1 MKFTNQGIR
10 WSRRPVGTPLLFAVF
25 LASPMLSFKESRA
38 QWTQFG
44 GPNRNFMVD
53 AKGLASSWPEAG
65 PKKIWEREL
74 GDGYSEVAVD
84 NGVLYTMYRTG
95 DDEFAVALD
104 ANTGKTLWES
114 KDPSPFTETM
124 AQFGPGPHTT
134 PVIVSDKV
142 YTIGTN
148 GLMHCFDKKAGKSL
162 WQHDLAKDYGALV
175 PDRGY
180 GNSPIAYKNTIIVA
194 VDRDRK
200 DEKKEAKDE
209 KKKDEKKDAQ
219 PDKKDAAKGEKN
231 PSGEG
236 QSLVAF
242 DLNDGHIVWKSQD
255 FEVSYAS
262 PILINFQGEEQLVL
276 LLGKGIMAVNP
287 SNGALLWHKELTPEG
302 ANLASPLWTGDDL
315 IFCSSAYDSGSR
327 VIKLTKKD
335 GKTEPE
341 ELWYGR
347 KMRIHHGNVV
357 RIGDYVYGS
366 SGDFG
371 PAFFM
376 AVNIKTGEVA
386 WRERGFSKA
395 TCLLADNKLILLDE
409 DGNLALTTVTPE
421 KLTVISKAK
430 LGEKYAWAAPA
441 LAGTKLYMR
450 DRKHIMALELGESAK
465 PSGTE

>member
-1 MKFTNQGIR
+1 
-10 WSRRPVGTPLLFAVF
+10 VG
-25 LASPMLSFKESRA
+25 E
-38 QWTQFG
+38 
-44 GPNRNFMVD
+44 
-53 AKGLASSWPEAG
+53 
-65 PKKIWEREL
+65 
-74 GDGYSEVAVD
+74 
-84 NGVLYTMYRTG
+84 
-95 DDEFAVALD
+95 DEFAVALD

-114 KDPSPFTETM
+114 KDPSPTTETM
-124 AQFGPGPHTT
+124 NQFGAGPHTT
-134 PVIVSDKV
+134 PLIVSEKV

-148 GLMHCFDKKAGKSL
+148 GMMHCFDKKAGKPL
-162 WQHDLAKDYGALV
+162 WQHDLAKEYGASI

-200 DEKKEAKDE
+200 DEKKEAKEE
-209 KKKDEKKDAQ
+209 KKKDEKKDGAK
-219 PDKKDAAKGEKN
+219 DEKKDAAKDEKKEAAKDAKKDASN
-231 PSGEG
+231 DGKKEAAKDEKKPSGEG

-262 PILINFQGEEQLVL
+262 PILINFQGEEQLVM

-287 SNGALLWHKELTPEG
+287 SNGQLLWHKELTPEG

-366 SGDFG
+366 SGDMG

-395 TCLLADNKLILLDE
+395 TCVLADNKLILLDE
-409 DGNLALTTVTPE
+409 DGNLALATVTPE

-450 DRKHIMALELGESAK
+450 DRKHIMALELGESPK